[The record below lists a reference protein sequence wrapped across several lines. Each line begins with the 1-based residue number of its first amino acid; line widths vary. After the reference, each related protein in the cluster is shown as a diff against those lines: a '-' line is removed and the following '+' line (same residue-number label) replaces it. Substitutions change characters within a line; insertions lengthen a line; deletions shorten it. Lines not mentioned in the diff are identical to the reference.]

1 MSRPDDPASG
11 GPVTADSAPED
22 SVPVTD
28 AWGIDDRYL
37 DARGTMRTIRP
48 EVVEEIRERI
58 GTPPPDRPP
67 PPLVTRHGEPVP
79 EGRAQLVLEDGSTR
93 EVEGVF
99 PADLPYGYHAMIG
112 PWGGARRLILG
123 PGRAYL
129 PPQRMWGWAAQVYAM
144 RCDGS
149 WGVGDL
155 ECLRRLSRW
164 SRTELGAGFVLVNP
178 LQAAAPTFPQ
188 QPSPY
193 YPASR
198 RFRNPIYLAVESVP
212 GAAGVPEVEKAA
224 QAGRALNESPVI
236 DRDEVWR
243 LKLSA
248 LEYIWEIRRRDP
260 GPDFAGWVRDAG
272 RPLQEFATWCVL
284 SEEFG
289 PGWRAW
295 PEALRTP
302 AGAAVGDFAAGRSD
316 RIRFFCWLQWLMQ
329 RQLDAAGRGIA
340 LIQDLPIGVD
350 PGGFDAWAWQDLLA
364 RDVSV
369 GAPPDEFNTRGQ
381 DWGLP
386 PFVPWRLVDA
396 GYQPFIDTVRASM
409 STGGGLR
416 VDHVMGLF
424 RLWWVPTGSEPTEG
438 AYVRYPAEDLLD
450 IVALESWRANA
461 LVVGEDLGT
470 VEPGVRE
477 AMGERNI
484 LSYRLLWFE
493 EDDPSEWPE
502 QAMAAVTTHDLPTVA
517 GLWTGSDL
525 AEQHRL
531 GLTPNE
537 EGTAQIRD
545 RLATS
550 GSLPDDASEEEAVAA
565 AYGLLSGA
573 RGRLLTVALDDVV
586 VAADRANIPGADANR
601 ANWSIPLPVGLEDL
615 EHDPLV
621 RRVAGTLNAAV
632 VDGNFAP

>member
-1 MSRPDDPASG
+1 VPSSD
-11 GPVTADSAPED
+11 D
-22 SVPVTD
+22 SVSESSAPVTD

-37 DARGTMRTIRP
+37 DAGGTMRSIAP
-48 EVVEEIRERI
+48 EVVELIRERI

-67 PPLVTRHGEPVP
+67 APLVTRRGEPVP
-79 EGRAQLVLEDGSTR
+79 EGRAHLVLEDGSTR

-99 PADLPYGYHAMIG
+99 PADLPYGYHSMIG
-112 PWGGARRLILG
+112 SAGRSRRLILG
-123 PGRAYL
+123 PGRAHL
-129 PPQRMWGWAAQVYAM
+129 PAQRMWGWAAQVYAM
-144 RCDGS
+144 RCERS
-149 WGVGDL
+149 WGMGDL
-155 ECLRRLSRW
+155 EDLHRLTKW

-178 LQAAAPTFPQ
+178 LQAVAPTFPQ

-198 RFRNPIYLAVESVP
+198 RFRNPIYLAVENVP

-224 QAGRALNESPVI
+224 QAGRALNESTVI

-248 LEYIWEIRRRDP
+248 LEYIWEIRRREP
-260 GPDFAGWVRDAG
+260 GPDFAAWVRAAG
-272 RPLQEFATWCVL
+272 SPLQQFTTWCVL

-289 PGWRAW
+289 PGWRSW
-295 PEALRTP
+295 PEVVRDP
-302 AGAAVGDFAAGRSD
+302 NSAAVTDFAARHTD
-316 RIRFFCWLQWLMQ
+316 RIQFFCWLQWLMQ
-329 RQLDAAGRGIA
+329 RQLDDAGRGIA

-350 PGGFDAWAWQDLLA
+350 PGGFDAWTWQDLLA

-369 GAPPDEFNTRGQ
+369 GAPPDEFNARGQ

-396 GYQPFIDTVRASM
+396 GYQPFIDTVRSSM
-409 STGGGLR
+409 SVGGGLR

-424 RLWWVPTGSEPTEG
+424 RLWWVPTGSEPTDG

-450 IVALESWRANA
+450 IVALESWRTEA

-477 AMGERNI
+477 AMAERNI

-493 EDDPSEWPE
+493 EDDPAEWPE

-531 GLTPNE
+531 GMTPNE
-537 EGTAQIRD
+537 EGTTQIRD
-545 RLATS
+545 RLASS
-550 GSLPDDASEEEAVAA
+550 GALADDASEEEAVVA
-565 AYGLLSGA
+565 AYTLLA
-573 RGRLLTVALDDVV
+573 RSPGRLLTVALDDVV
-586 VAADRANIPGADANR
+586 VAAERPNIPGADADR
-601 ANWSIPLPVGLEDL
+601 ANWSLPLPVPLQAV
-615 EHDPLV
+615 EHDPLA
-621 RRVAGTLNAAV
+621 RRVADTLSAAV
-632 VDGNFAP
+632 ADA

>member
-1 MSRPDDPASG
+1 MPSPDP
-11 GPVTADSAPED
+11 TEDSAP
-22 SVPVTD
+22 VTD
-28 AWGIDDRYL
+28 EWGVDDRYL
-37 DARGTMRTIRP
+37 DAGGTMRKISP
-48 EVVEEIRERI
+48 EVRDLIRERI
-58 GTPPPDRPP
+58 GTPPEDRPP
-67 PPLVTRHGEPVP
+67 APLVTRRGEPVP
-79 EGRAQLVLEDGSTR
+79 EGRAHLVLEDGSTR

-99 PADLPYGYHAMIG
+99 PADLPFGYHAMIG
-112 PWGGARRLILG
+112 PAGRARRLILG

-129 PPQRMWGWAAQVYAM
+129 PPARMWGWAAQVYAM
-144 RCDGS
+144 RCERT
-149 WGVGDL
+149 WGMGDL
-155 ECLRRLSRW
+155 ECLHRLTKW
-164 SRTELGAGFVLVNP
+164 SHAELGAGFVLVNP

-193 YPASR
+193 YPATR
-198 RFRNPIYLAVESVP
+198 RFRNPIYLAVENVP

-224 QAGRALNESPVI
+224 QAGRALNESAVI

-248 LEYIWEIRRRDP
+248 LEYIWEVRRREP
-260 GPDFAGWVRDAG
+260 GPDFTAWVRAAG

-289 PGWRAW
+289 PGWRSW
-295 PEALRTP
+295 PEALRSP
-302 AGAAVGDFAAGRSD
+302 AGPAIAEFAAGHAD
-316 RIRFFCWLQWLMQ
+316 RIEFFCWLQWLMQ
-329 RQLDAAGRGIA
+329 RQLDEAGRGIA

-350 PGGFDAWAWQDLLA
+350 PGGFDAWSWQDLFA

-409 STGGGLR
+409 SEGGGLR

-424 RLWWVPTGSEPTEG
+424 RLWWVPTGSEPTDG

-450 IVALESWRANA
+450 IVALESSRANA

-477 AMGERNI
+477 AMAERNI

-493 EDDPSEWPE
+493 EDDPAEWPE
-502 QAMAAVTTHDLPTVA
+502 AAMAAVTTHDLPTVA

-525 AEQHRL
+525 AEQHSL
-531 GLTPNE
+531 GMTPNE
-537 EGTAQIRD
+537 EGTAQIRT
-545 RLATS
+545 RLATR
-550 GSLPDDASEEEAVAA
+550 GELPDDASEEEAVEA
-565 AYGLLSGA
+565 AYRLLGRA
-573 RGRLLTVALDDVV
+573 PGRLLTVALDDVV
-586 VAADRANIPGADANR
+586 VAADRPNIPGADGDR
-601 ANWSIPLPVGLEDL
+601 ANWSLPLPVPMEAV
-615 EHDPLV
+615 ERDPLA
-621 RRVAGTLNAAV
+621 RRVAATLKAAV
-632 VDGNFAP
+632 AD